1 MARRGS
7 GRARFLD
14 RQRRSAAKDAM
25 TADSPENPEGEIR
38 GEDYFARADAEIF
51 PPVPETQAK
60 TTAAAVDYAAD
71 PIGAMLKTAKVIAVV
86 GLSPNPARPS
96 HGVSRYMQAAGYR
109 IRPVHP
115 GEADILGEPTYAKL
129 EAIPDRVDIVNVFR
143 RSEHI
148 PEIVESAVRIG
159 ARCIWLQEGVTH
171 AEAER
176 RAHEAGLLVVSDLC
190 ILKEHARRF
199 RR

>member
-1 MARRGS
+1 MLGGRR
-7 GRARFLD
+7 D
-14 RQRRSAAKDAM
+14 NAAKDTM
-25 TADSPENPEGEIR
+25 NCFSDSPESPEGEIR
-38 GEDYFARADAEIF
+38 GEDFPARAGAETF
-51 PPVPETQAK
+51 SSDGK
-60 TTAAAVDYAAD
+60 TRANATAAASAVDYAAD
-71 PIGAMLKTAKVIAVV
+71 PIGAILKTAKVIAVV

-96 HGVSRYMQAAGYR
+96 HSVSRYMQAAGYR

-129 EAIPDRVDIVNVFR
+129 EAVPDRVDIVNVFR

-148 PEIVESAVRIG
+148 PEIVESAIRIG

-171 AEAER
+171 AEAEQ
-176 RAHEAGLLVVSDLC
+176 RARDAGLYVVSDLC

-199 RR
+199 RPLTGR

>member
-1 MARRGS
+1 
-7 GRARFLD
+7 
-14 RQRRSAAKDAM
+14 
-25 TADSPENPEGEIR
+25 
-38 GEDYFARADAEIF
+38 
-51 PPVPETQAK
+51 
-60 TTAAAVDYAAD
+60 
-71 PIGAMLKTAKVIAVV
+71 
-86 GLSPNPARPS
+86 
-96 HGVSRYMQAAGYR
+96 GYR

-148 PEIVESAVRIG
+148 PEIVESAIRIG
-159 ARCIWLQEGVTH
+159 ARCLWLQEGVTH

-176 RAHEAGLLVVSDLC
+176 RAREAGLFVVSDLC

-199 RR
+199 PR